1 MLMPWLKYFVA
12 SKILEDS
19 VSIERKTYM
28 KWRKLLHKES
38 NMSSLEWNLCRN
50 HYTWT
55 LNISYECFVFPI
67 SISNI
72 VVSVLKFILKLL
84 VLSRNPCVTAYE
96 MSKYEYILSVY
107 NLYRYIVCLTCI
119 EDKLLCYVLTYY
131 VNCIGLFY
139 WTSKKAEIFAK

>member
-12 SKILEDS
+12 SKFLEDS

-38 NMSSLEWNLCRN
+38 NMSSLEWNLCTN

-67 SISNI
+67 TISNI
-72 VVSVLKFILKLL
+72 IVSVMKSISKWL
-84 VLSRNPCVTAYE
+84 VLRFQTKTAYE

-119 EDKLLCYVLTYY
+119 EDKLLCYVPTYY